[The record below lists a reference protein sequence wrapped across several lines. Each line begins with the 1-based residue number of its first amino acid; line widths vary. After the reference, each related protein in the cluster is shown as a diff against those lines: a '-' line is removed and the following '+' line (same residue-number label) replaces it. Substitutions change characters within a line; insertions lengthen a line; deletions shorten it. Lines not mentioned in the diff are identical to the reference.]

1 MRIGSNPEKSNSTL
15 QTESYHRVVIPVY
28 IPNLTEAYFKDGL
41 IILKYCLDSLLKT
54 IHSKT
59 KISLI
64 NNGCCAEVKAYLTQ
78 IHSKENAI
86 DQLFHSDINLGKVN
100 AIYSAV
106 KSNLEELITISD
118 SDVFFLPGWQD
129 AVEQVFVD
137 FPKAGMV
144 SPVPS
149 SLAYNTDFVRSTM
162 YYGITKRLLKFQ
174 KVKDPDGLLKF
185 QESIGRTLYNDAHL
199 DKYLTLTS
207 KDKIAVVGCGHFVAT
222 LRAQVF
228 QYAPAY
234 PSNAKIVGGSENKY
248 FDIPND
254 EGGFLRLATHG
265 NYAYHLGNEA
275 EPWMKDS
282 YAEVMEHS
290 AENNKLNASLNFD
303 VIGISWFER
312 WIGKLLFRFFVR
324 VRPIKRWYFSLL
336 GMKDKAF

>member
-1 MRIGSNPEKSNSTL
+1 MRIGSNPEKSNNTL

-41 IILKYCLDSLLKT
+41 VILKYCLESLLKT
-54 IHSKT
+54 IHTKT
-59 KISLI
+59 RISLI
-64 NNGCCAEVKAYLTQ
+64 DNGCCAEVKAYLSQ
-78 IHSKENAI
+78 IHSDEKAV
-86 DQLFHSDINLGKVN
+86 DQLFHSEINLGKVN

-106 KSNLEELITISD
+106 KSNLEQLITISD
-118 SDVFFLPGWQD
+118 SDVFFLSGWQTN
-129 AVEQVFVD
+129 VEQVFVD

-149 SLAYNTDFVRSTM
+149 SLAYNTDFVRSTF

-174 KVKDPDGLLKF
+174 KVKDPEGLRKF
-185 QESIGRTLYNDAHL
+185 QESIGRTLYNEAHL

-207 KDKIAVVGCGHFVAT
+207 KEKTAVVGCGHFVAT

-228 QYAPAY
+228 QHAPAY

-265 NYAYHLGNEA
+265 NYAYHLGNEV
-275 EPWMKDS
+275 EPWM
-282 YAEVMEHS
+282 EELHS
-290 AENNKLNASLNFD
+290 KLGHASEEMNKINSSLNFN
-303 VIGISWFER
+303 VLGVSWFER
-312 WIGKLLFRFFVR
+312 WIGKLLFRILVR

-336 GMKDKAF
+336 GMKDKTY